1 MYDLPQTLQILNMTH
16 FLDHVFIDVASGA
29 GGNGMVAW
37 RRERSEPLG
46 GPAGGNGGRGGHV
59 FIEATHDLSTLID
72 FRFKSKFEAL
82 DGQRGGSKS
91 MHGKNGPPISSYAC
105 RSVP

>member
-1 MYDLPQTLQILNMTH
+1 MYDLPPNFKILNMTH
-16 FLDHVFIDVASGA
+16 FLDHVFIEIASGD

-37 RRERSEPLG
+37 RREKYEPLG

-72 FRFKSKFEAL
+72 FRLGRNSRL
-82 DGQRGGSKS
+82 
-91 MHGKNGPPISSYAC
+91 
-105 RSVP
+105 